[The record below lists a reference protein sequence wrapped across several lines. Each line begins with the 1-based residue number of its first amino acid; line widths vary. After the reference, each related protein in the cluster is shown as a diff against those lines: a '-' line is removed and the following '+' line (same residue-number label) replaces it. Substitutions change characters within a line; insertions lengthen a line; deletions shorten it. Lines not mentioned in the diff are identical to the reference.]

1 MANYSEKPK
10 KKKTTASRDIAVD
23 KLDFYTEPHH
33 SHKKEDKI
41 KGRPKSGWAKLCA
54 SVFPQKEDATGE
66 KLRKIV
72 LIAAVIVFVATIG
85 VLIYQLAGMGA
96 DKSTNSQIA
105 DIAGVPEDSLVN
117 VNPDYDPFNTSAG
130 QENAGTEEIDVTPL
144 TNTPINPNWS
154 ELKATNP
161 DVRAWIKITGTS
173 VNNVVVQSYDNEYYL
188 KRNLYKEYSVSGTVF
203 SSYKNKWDGTDE
215 NIILYGHNMIS
226 GEFFAHITHYVPND
240 ASKEPLAFYKV
251 HPTVMLATPDGGC
264 QTYKIFAGL
273 LANTQSQYGDVFDYV
288 HKTSFYS
295 KDDFN
300 NFIIDVMDRSWFF
313 TDVDITY
320 GDQILTMSTCCWPLG
335 KSVDTRWV
343 LFARKVRP
351 GESETVDVTVA
362 ERNLNPRLFDYYYS
376 RIGGSWTGTSTW
388 DRSKLLSY

>member
-154 ELKATNP
+154 
-161 DVRAWIKITGTS
+161 
-173 VNNVVVQSYDNEYYL
+173 
-188 KRNLYKEYSVSGTVF
+188 
-203 SSYKNKWDGTDE
+203 
-215 NIILYGHNMIS
+215 GH
-226 GEFFAHITHYVPND
+226 G
-240 ASKEPLAFYKV
+240 
-251 HPTVMLATPDGGC
+251 
-264 QTYKIFAGL
+264 
-273 LANTQSQYGDVFDYV
+273 
-288 HKTSFYS
+288 
-295 KDDFN
+295 
-300 NFIIDVMDRSWFF
+300 
-313 TDVDITY
+313 
-320 GDQILTMSTCCWPLG
+320 
-335 KSVDTRWV
+335 
-343 LFARKVRP
+343 
-351 GESETVDVTVA
+351 
-362 ERNLNPRLFDYYYS
+362 
-376 RIGGSWTGTSTW
+376 
-388 DRSKLLSY
+388 